1 MARHTIYRSHCVTL
15 VTVGITAKKKE
26 EREREEERTREGKNY
41 ESGSEREITAQKI
54 SRSLREKLFHA
65 RLLLQLTM
73 KLALIFART
82 GANVKLRCAFRRK
95 TSIHNE

>member
-1 MARHTIYRSHCVTL
+1 MARHTVYGSHCVTL
-15 VTVGITAKKKE
+15 VTVGITAKKKKE
-26 EREREEERTREGKNY
+26 EREEERTREGKNY

-82 GANVKLRCAFRRK
+82 GANVELRCAFQRK